1 MLQAG
6 TEQHQKL
13 TLHGLPVL
21 WISNL
26 AGRKGHMT
34 NVGQESQ
41 IDTTAHDT
49 TAHDMTARDMTARD
63 ITAHGLSDYG
73 KPHDFMFIAT
83 A

>member
-1 MLQAG
+1 LLQAG
-6 TEQHQKL
+6 TGQHQKL

-26 AGRKGHMT
+26 VGRKGRMT

-41 IDTTAHDT
+41 IDTTAHD
-49 TAHDMTARDMTARD
+49 MTARD
-63 ITAHGLSDYG
+63 ITAHGLSAYG

>member
-1 MLQAG
+1 
-6 TEQHQKL
+6 
-13 TLHGLPVL
+13 
-21 WISNL
+21 
-26 AGRKGHMT
+26 MT

-49 TAHDMTARDMTARD
+49 TAHDMTARD

>member
-1 MLQAG
+1 LLQAG

-26 AGRKGHMT
+26 AGRKGRMT

-41 IDTTAHDT
+41 IDTTAHD
-49 TAHDMTARDMTARD
+49 MNARD
-63 ITAHGLSDYG
+63 ITAHGLSAYG

>member
-1 MLQAG
+1 LLQAG
-6 TEQHQKL
+6 TGQHQKL

-26 AGRKGHMT
+26 AGRKGRMT

-49 TAHDMTARDMTARD
+49 TAHDMTARD
-63 ITAHGLSDYG
+63 ITAHGLSAYG

>member
-1 MLQAG
+1 
-6 TEQHQKL
+6 
-13 TLHGLPVL
+13 
-21 WISNL
+21 
-26 AGRKGHMT
+26 MT

-49 TAHDMTARDMTARD
+49 TAHDMTARD
-63 ITAHGLSDYG
+63 ITAHGLSAYG

>member
-1 MLQAG
+1 LLQAG
-6 TEQHQKL
+6 TGQHQKL

-26 AGRKGHMT
+26 AGRKGRMT

-41 IDTTAHDT
+41 IDTTAHD
-49 TAHDMTARDMTARD
+49 MTARN
-63 ITAHGLSDYG
+63 ITAHGLSAYG

>member
-1 MLQAG
+1 
-6 TEQHQKL
+6 
-13 TLHGLPVL
+13 
-21 WISNL
+21 
-26 AGRKGHMT
+26 MT

-41 IDTTAHDT
+41 IDTTAH
-49 TAHDMTARDMTARD
+49 DMTARD

>member
-1 MLQAG
+1 LLQAG
-6 TEQHQKL
+6 TGQHQKL

-26 AGRKGHMT
+26 AGRKGRMT

-41 IDTTAHDT
+41 IDTTAHDM
-49 TAHDMTARDMTARD
+49 TAHD
-63 ITAHGLSDYG
+63 ITAHGLSAYG

>member
-1 MLQAG
+1 LLQAG
-6 TEQHQKL
+6 TGQHQKL

-26 AGRKGHMT
+26 AGRKGRMT

-41 IDTTAHDT
+41 IDTTAH
-49 TAHDMTARDMTARD
+49 DMTARD

>member
-1 MLQAG
+1 LLQAG

-26 AGRKGHMT
+26 AGRKGRMT

-41 IDTTAHDT
+41 IDTTAHD
-49 TAHDMTARDMTARD
+49 MTARD
-63 ITAHGLSDYG
+63 ITAHDITAHGLSAYG

>member
-1 MLQAG
+1 LLQAG
-6 TEQHQKL
+6 TGQHQKL
-13 TLHGLPVL
+13 TLHGLLVL

-26 AGRKGHMT
+26 AGRKGRMT

-41 IDTTAHDT
+41 IDTTAHD
-49 TAHDMTARDMTARD
+49 MTARD
-63 ITAHGLSDYG
+63 ITAHGLSAYG

>member
-6 TEQHQKL
+6 TGQHQKL

-26 AGRKGHMT
+26 AGRKGRMT

-41 IDTTAHDT
+41 IDTTAHD
-49 TAHDMTARDMTARD
+49 MTARD
-63 ITAHGLSDYG
+63 ITAHGLSAYG

>member
-1 MLQAG
+1 LLQAG
-6 TEQHQKL
+6 TGQHQKL

-26 AGRKGHMT
+26 AGRKGRMT

-41 IDTTAHDT
+41 IDTIAH
-49 TAHDMTARDMTARD
+49 DMTARD
-63 ITAHGLSDYG
+63 ITAHGLSAYG